1 MKYWNQESVQCSM
14 SSRHYI
20 RQYHRHYHYGYYH
33 HLPVFIVYKHVRAI
47 IGADAVDWI
56 LLWGGG
62 KFV

>member
-1 MKYWNQESVQCSM
+1 M
-14 SSRHYI
+14 SSRHYL